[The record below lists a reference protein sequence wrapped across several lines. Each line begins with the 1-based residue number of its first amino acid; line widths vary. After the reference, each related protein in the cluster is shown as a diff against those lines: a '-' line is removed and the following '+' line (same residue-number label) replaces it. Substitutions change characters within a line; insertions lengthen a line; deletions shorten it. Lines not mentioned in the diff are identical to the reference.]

1 MKVENLI
8 DKLKYLPKDANAVIV
23 LPKEAVPLKEWP
35 FQSVAYDI
43 KRIYISREDGLDI
56 EIGISI

>member
-1 MKVENLI
+1 MKVKGLI
-8 DKLKYLPKDANAVIV
+8 EKLKYLPQDANVVIV

-43 KRIYISREDGLDI
+43 KRVYISRDDG
-56 EIGISI
+56 